1 MDMDVGGG
9 SDPYCIFFT
18 NPPDLLSDPR
28 HAPATMVKR
37 VQVRGIKKDAATSK
51 SLASSTTGRLASL
64 EFPGVALQDV
74 QSATGGGVLEPV
86 GASVCAGLFFLS
98 FFHGGVA

>member
-1 MDMDVGGG
+1 MYGRKKAA
-9 SDPYCIFFT
+9 SQ
-18 NPPDLLSDPR
+18 DLSI
-28 HAPATMVKR
+28 KR
-37 VQVRGIKKDAATSK
+37 GVSRPLLCSEV
-51 SLASSTTGRLASL
+51 SLASSTPGRLASL